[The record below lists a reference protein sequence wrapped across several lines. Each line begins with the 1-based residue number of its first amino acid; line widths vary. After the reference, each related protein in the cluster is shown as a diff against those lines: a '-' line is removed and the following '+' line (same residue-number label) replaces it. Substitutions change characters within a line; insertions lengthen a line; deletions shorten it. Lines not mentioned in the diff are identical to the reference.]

1 MTMPCGGKVQCVV
14 RSFDLEFVLSS
25 ITRKHTMSIADL
37 RKDYCRASLSEEDVD
52 PDPILQFNKW
62 FGEALAA
69 QVAEPNAMSV
79 STADANGRPSSRI
92 LLIKGVDASGFTW
105 FTNYESRKA
114 QDLRQNPQAALLFYW
129 TELER
134 QVRIEGRV
142 ERVSDAES
150 DAYFHSRPLGSR
162 IGAHASAQSRPLA
175 ARGELED
182 RVARLAQELGNE
194 PPRPPYWGGYRLVP
208 DYLEFWQ
215 GRPSRLHDR
224 IAYTLQADGSWKRQR
239 LQP

>member
-1 MTMPCGGKVQCVV
+1 
-14 RSFDLEFVLSS
+14 
-25 ITRKHTMSIADL
+25 MSIADL
-37 RKDYCRASLSEEDVD
+37 RKDYCRASLSETDVD
-52 PDPILQFNKW
+52 PDPIAQFNKW
-62 FGEALAA
+62 FGEAIAA
-69 QVAEPNAMSV
+69 EVAEANAMSV
-79 STADANGRPSSRI
+79 STASAGGRPSSRI
-92 LLIKGVDASGFTW
+92 LLIKGVDARGFTW

-114 QDLRQNPQAALLFYW
+114 ADLSENPQAALLFYW
-129 TELER
+129 IELER

-142 ERVSDAES
+142 ERVGDDEN
-150 DAYFHSRPLGSR
+150 DAYYHSRPLGSR

-175 ARGELED
+175 SRAELEE
-182 RVARLAQELGNE
+182 RVARLALELGE
-194 PPRPPYWGGYRLVP
+194 QPPRPPNWGGYRLVP